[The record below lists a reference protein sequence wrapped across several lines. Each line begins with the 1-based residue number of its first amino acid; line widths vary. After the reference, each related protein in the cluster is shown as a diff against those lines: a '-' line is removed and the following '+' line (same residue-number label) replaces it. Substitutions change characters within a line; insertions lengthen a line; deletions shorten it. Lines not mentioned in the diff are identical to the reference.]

1 MESISCPIL
10 PFLLV
15 FEHAEIRLVAR
26 FANVVLFD
34 SLAHSTARFV
44 AMGTIAIAAFGR
56 DLENFREVVA
66 NFLFFHVEG
75 TETFDAWSVDE
86 VAASFES
93 EHLGESGGVHTFVVG
108 SRYFARSC

>member
-1 MESISCPIL
+1 
-10 PFLLV
+10 
-15 FEHAEIRLVAR
+15 
-26 FANVVLFD
+26 
-34 SLAHSTARFV
+34 
-44 AMGTIAIAAFGR
+44 MGTIAIAAFGR
-56 DLENFREVVA
+56 GLENFREVVA